1 MDISSFSY
9 FSELPKMTNEG
20 ELNLTSLRTSID
32 KIDASLVNLLN
43 ERANVIML
51 VICIVLT
58 YVLKVS
64 INIGLAKKK
73 ENTNA

>member
-1 MDISSFSY
+1 
-9 FSELPKMTNEG
+9 MTNEG
-20 ELNLTSLRTSID
+20 ELNLTSLRTAID

-58 YVLKVS
+58 YMLKVS

>member
-1 MDISSFSY
+1 
-9 FSELPKMTNEG
+9 MTNEG

-58 YVLKVS
+58 YMLKVS